1 MMESTL
7 IRQDSMSINIIKME
21 KKLKKELD
29 EERYQHTLGV
39 MFTAASLAM
48 CYGADIERA
57 QAAGLLHDCAKC
69 IPNDKKIK
77 MCEQYG
83 IEINK
88 TERRVPSLLHSKLGA
103 YLAKS
108 RYGIDDPEV
117 LSAIQYHTTG
127 KPNMTVLEKIIFIA
141 DYIEPMRFKAKNLA
155 AIRKMAFHDLN
166 QTVCMILEDTLHYL
180 DEGQGEVDEMSRS
193 AFRYYYNLFHDTED
207 DGSSLTR

>member
-1 MMESTL
+1 MESTL

>member
-1 MMESTL
+1 
-7 IRQDSMSINIIKME
+7 MSINIMKME

-48 CYGADIERA
+48 CYGADIEKA
-57 QAAGLLHDCAKC
+57 QVAGLLHDCAKC

-103 YLAKS
+103 YLAKA

-117 LSAIQYHTTG
+117 LGAIMWHTTG
-127 KPNMTVLEKIIFIA
+127 KPNMTILEKIIFIA
-141 DYIEPMRFKAKNLA
+141 DYIEPMRFKAKNLGP
-155 AIRKMAFHDLN
+155 IRQMAFHDLN
-166 QTVCMILEDTLHYL
+166 QAVCMILEDTLHYL

-207 DGSSLTR
+207 DGFSLTR